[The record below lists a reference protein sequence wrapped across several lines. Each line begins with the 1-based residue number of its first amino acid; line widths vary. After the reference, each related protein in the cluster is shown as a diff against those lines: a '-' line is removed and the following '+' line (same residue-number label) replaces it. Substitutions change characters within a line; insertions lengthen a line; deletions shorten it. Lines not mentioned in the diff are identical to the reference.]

1 MTTESYVISNNPK
14 AIESLEELDSFAE
27 KVGKE
32 TGYPK
37 EIIYFLLGA
46 MTYEYTNATLSSRG
60 FK

>member
-1 MTTESYVISNNPK
+1 MTTQSNVIIDNQK
-14 AIESLEELDSFAE
+14 AIDSIEELDDFAE

-32 TGYPK
+32 IGCPK
-37 EIIYFLLGA
+37 EAVYFLLGA